1 MKTLEQLI
9 RPHLR
14 KLNPCTSIEEQAPL
28 AENVI
33 RLNANENP
41 YNKPLNHYPDPL
53 QLELKKTLSTLKKI
67 PTDNIYLGNGSEE
80 AIDLVYRTF
89 CEPKI
94 GRASCRERVCYSV

>member
-41 YNKPLNHYPDPL
+41 YNKPLNRYPDPL
-53 QLELKKTLSTLKKI
+53 QL
-67 PTDNIYLGNGSEE
+67 
-80 AIDLVYRTF
+80 
-89 CEPKI
+89 
-94 GRASCRERVCYSV
+94 